1 MAAINFPNSPT
12 VGQTLIAGTITYTW
26 DGQKWLA
33 GVSAGATGAT
43 GVSGPTGATGAQG
56 ATGVQANLTAVS
68 TNVVPAANVTYDL
81 GTSSLRWRDLY
92 LSGNS
97 LYLGGATITATG
109 NAIVLPQGSTIGGN
123 VIGTGSSSVT
133 VGNTAPASPTAGS
146 IWFNSNTGELLVYYD
161 DGDSFQWIQPIGSA
175 GAATV
180 LVSNAQPANVSIGTL
195 WLNSDTGRL
204 LAYYSD
210 GVQPYWIQ
218 PVGAAGPTGATGVAG
233 TAGTAGATGA
243 TGAGSFAFANSA
255 PASPVV
261 GARWLNSDSMIEY
274 IYVND
279 GTSTQ
284 WVQPTNLS
292 QTGATGATGP
302 VAGSSGQIIYN
313 SANVAA
319 GSANLTFDG
328 TTVTMAAN
336 PVLSAGTAN
345 GVLYLNG
352 SKAATSGN
360 TLIYDGSALTSSGGN
375 PSAYFKIGSTAP
387 LFAMGWA
394 DNTIYHRI
402 KSAGGAND
410 GIQIQLKNDAASL
423 VLSNTPDFF
432 FIING
437 SEQMR
442 LTSTGLGIGTSSPL
456 ERLDVRTTGS
466 GRVSIRLA
474 SGGTNQG
481 YISYFDSGQ
490 YLAFGSGASTGS
502 GVNGGEQLVLNN
514 AGNLGLGVTPSAWSG
529 KAIEVGSKGT
539 AIWNLNQVNT
549 SYTCNAYY
557 DGAFK
562 YGGTGLASSYQQ
574 AAGIHYWYTAP
585 SGTAGNTISFT
596 QAMTLDASGN
606 LGIGTTLPVAK
617 LDVISGTNTT
627 LSVPAGVVA
636 KFSGSIVINS
646 LSTASS
652 GNIDSLYFQKSHGSG
667 INISNYDLGIIRSYT
682 SNGYAGGLDFYTG
695 KLTGP
700 GAYAATFAMRID
712 DNQRMLIN
720 TTVAPALG
728 GYLVVNSG
736 INTSST
742 TVIELQQAT
751 NGANKAAAGF
761 GLAIQNGGQSTN
773 AADLIIAT
781 ASGGSLSERVRIT
794 SDGVLQLR
802 SGATDNQLQFFD
814 TGGTIE
820 RVRIGTNGSNL
831 DFLVGSPITPS
842 VRITSAGE
850 VLVGTTALIYGNS
863 GNIQSFGSS
872 NFVAGGNSGSATCTA
887 LRMINNNSGVTV
899 GTITYGASST
909 AYNTTSDYR
918 LKNTIA
924 PMTGALAK
932 VQQLKPVTYK
942 WNADGSDGEGF
953 IAHELA
959 EVCPQAVTGEKDA
972 VDAEGKPVYQGV
984 DTSFLVATLTA
995 AIQEQQAMIQQQ
1007 QAMLNELKAEVAA
1020 LKGN

>member
-1 MAAINFPNSPT
+1 MPAINFPATPT
-12 VGQTLIAGTITYTW
+12 VNQQFTVGSITYTW
-26 DGQKWLA
+26 DGEKWLA

-43 GVSGPTGATGAQG
+43 GVSGLTGATGAQG
-56 ATGVQANLTAVS
+56 ATGVQANLTAVTS
-68 TNVVPAANVTYDL
+68 SVIPAANVTYDL
-81 GTSSLRWRDLY
+81 GTSGLRWRDLY

-133 VGNTAPASPTAGS
+133 VGNTAPESPTSGS

-233 TAGTAGATGA
+233 VAGTAGATGA

-345 GVLYLNG
+345 GVMYLNG

-442 LTSTGLGIGTSSPL
+442 LNSTGLGIGTSSIP
-456 ERLDVRTTGS
+456 S
-466 GRVSIRLA
+466 GFKLYA
-474 SGGTNQG
+474 SGGSVLMDNNYVFRQKDTLGNNT
-481 YISYFDSGQ
+481 S
-490 YLAFGSGASTGS
+490 
-502 GVNGGEQLVLNN
+502 VLVLNSSNKLQVGSGQHSGGMEITTGN
-514 AGNLGLGVTPSAWSG
+514 ASMLFSNFDGANTITRMTLDLSGNLGLGVAPSAWGQG
-529 KAIEVGSKGT
+529 KALQIGTYAAIEDNSGGGGGI
-539 AIWNLNQVNT
+539 ALFGNAHE
-549 SYTCNAYY
+549 YTTNGYKYLQNYY
-557 DGAFK
+557 ATL
-562 YGGTGLASSYQQ
+562 YRTW
-574 AAGIHYWYTAP
+574 AGQHQWYTAP
-585 SGTAGNTISFT
+585 SGTAGNVITFT

-606 LGIGTTLPVAK
+606 LGIGTSSPIAK
-617 LDVISGTNTT
+617 LDIISGTNTT

-636 KFSGSIVINS
+636 KFSGSVVINS

-667 INISNYDLGIIRSYT
+667 INIANYDLGIIRSYT
-682 SNGYAGGLDFYTG
+682 QNGYAGGLDFYTG

-700 GAYAATFAMRID
+700 GSYAATFAMRID

-802 SGATDNQLQFFD
+802 SGTTDNQLQFFD

-831 DFLVGSPITPS
+831 DFLVGSPTTIS
-842 VRITSAGE
+842 VRITSG
-850 VLVGTTALIYGNS
+850 GNFIIGDTALTANFRAGIS
-863 GNIQSFGSS
+863 GNNNALLLAGTGGDTLMVRSS
-872 NFVAGGNSGSATCTA
+872 Q
-887 LRMINNNSGVTV
+887 
-899 GTITYGASST
+899 ASSAFQSIASFWSDNVGGLNYSSGT
-909 AYNTTSDYR
+909 LRFNFTTNGGLANYQANNTNLSDRREKTNFAPAKSY
-918 LKNTIA
+918 LDTICA
-924 PMTGALAK
+924 IP
-932 VQQLKPVTYK
+932 VQTFNYIDQ
-942 WNADGSDGEGF
+942 
-953 IAHELA
+953 A
-959 EVCPQAVTGEKDA
+959 EDDPG
-972 VDAEGKPVYQGV
+972 
-984 DTSFLVATLTA
+984 LTL
-995 AIQEQQAMIQQQ
+995 
-1007 QAMLNELKAEVAA
+1007 
-1020 LKGN
+1020 